1 MGAFEARL
9 GLRDRTGGHPPL
21 AAVDIGAG
29 KVSCLIAAA
38 PADGPSELA
47 IDILGVGALAL
58 RHGGTCR
65 TDPATQIRMLR
76 VAADQAM
83 RMAGDAMPAFATAY
97 AGRDLVTSRA
107 TGVVR
112 VKRGVI
118 TGKEMAAAIAAAR
131 ASVDLEDRRLLH
143 CQPIGYSID
152 DNEPITDPRGLD
164 GQELAVEVCLVHA
177 PFDGV
182 TALET
187 AITTAGF
194 ADPVFVVAGPF
205 AAAHAVL
212 SEDERD
218 TGAVVIDF
226 GESHVGMA
234 VFEHGAL
241 RHAETMSGAGARLTL
256 DLAARLNT
264 TFAVAE
270 RAKLAYGALSGD
282 HDAGEALEV
291 PTLGEDGRL
300 EPGRALR
307 GAFAE
312 ALVPRLEEIFER
324 VAQRL
329 AAAGHGASPVG
340 YGVALTGGVS
350 LTPGIRQIAHRVL
363 KRPVRLAQPVNFAG
377 FEHGSACATHA
388 LAAGV
393 LRCGFS
399 RLAAAAPQVVRGRAA
414 AGPAVVRE
422 GAGVGGGA
430 VVTQAVAWFK
440 ENF

>member
-29 KVSCLIAAA
+29 KIACLIAAA

-47 IDILGVGALAL
+47 IDILGVGALTL
-58 RHGGTCR
+58 RHGGSCQTNSE
-65 TDPATQIRMLR
+65 TQVRMLR
-76 VAADQAM
+76 VAADQAL

-97 AGRDLVTSRA
+97 AGGDLVTTRA

-112 VKRGVI
+112 VKKGLI
-118 TGKEMAAAIAAAR
+118 TPKEVGAAIAAAR
-131 ASVDLEDRRLLH
+131 AAADLEGRRLLH

-152 DNEPITDPRGLD
+152 DNEPIADPRGLE
-164 GQELAVEVCLVHA
+164 GQELAAEVCLVHA
-177 PFDGV
+177 PFDAV
-182 TALET
+182 AALEET
-187 AITTAGF
+187 IVAAGF
-194 ADPVFVVAGPF
+194 AEPVFVVAAPF

-212 SEDERD
+212 SEDEREA
-218 TGAVVIDF
+218 GAVVIDF
-226 GESHVGMA
+226 GESQVGVA
-234 VFEHGAL
+234 VFEDGVL
-241 RHAETMSGAGARLTL
+241 RHAETLSGAGARLTL

-270 RAKLAYGALSGD
+270 RAKLAHGALAGD
-282 HDAGEALEV
+282 YDSGEALEV

-300 EPGRALR
+300 ETGRVLR
-307 GAFAE
+307 GAFSE
-312 ALVPRLEEIFER
+312 ALLPRLEEIFER

-329 AAAGHGASPVG
+329 AAAGYGASPVG

-350 LTPGIRQIAHRVL
+350 LTPGIRQIAHRIL

-377 FEHGSACATHA
+377 FEHGAACATHA
-388 LAAGV
+388 LATGV

-399 RLAAAAPQVVRGRAA
+399 RLAAAAPQPVRARKA

-430 VVTQAVAWFK
+430 VVTQAVAWIK

>member
-1 MGAFEARL
+1 
-9 GLRDRTGGHPPL
+9 
-21 AAVDIGAG
+21 
-29 KVSCLIAAA
+29 
-38 PADGPSELA
+38 
-47 IDILGVGALAL
+47 
-58 RHGGTCR
+58 
-65 TDPATQIRMLR
+65 MLR
-76 VAADQAM
+76 VAADQAL

-97 AGRDLVTSRA
+97 AGGDLVTTRA

-112 VKRGVI
+112 VKKGII
-118 TGKEMAAAIAAAR
+118 TGKEVSAAIAAAR
-131 ASVDLEDRRLLH
+131 VAADLEDRRLLH

-152 DNEPITDPRGLD
+152 DNEPIADPRGLD

-177 PFDGV
+177 PAEGV
-182 TALET
+182 AALEET
-187 AITTAGF
+187 IVRAGF
-194 ADPVFVVAGPF
+194 SEPVFVVAGPF

-212 SEDERD
+212 SADEREA
-218 TGAVVIDF
+218 GAVVIDF
-226 GESHVGMA
+226 GESQVGIA
-234 VFEHGAL
+234 VFEDGEL
-241 RHAETMSGAGARLTL
+241 RHAETLTGAGARLTL

-264 TFAVAE
+264 TYAVAE
-270 RAKLAYGALSGD
+270 RAKLAHGALSGD
-282 HDAGEALEV
+282 YDLGEALEV

-300 EPGRALR
+300 EQGRALR

-312 ALVPRLEEIFER
+312 ALLPRLEETFER
-324 VAQRL
+324 IGQRL
-329 AAAGHGASPVG
+329 SAAGYGAAPAG

-350 LTPGIRQIAHRVL
+350 LTPGIRQIAHRIL

-388 LAAGV
+388 LATGV

-399 RLAAAAPQVVRGRAA
+399 RLAAAAPQPVRAHKI

-430 VVTQAVAWFK
+430 VVTQAVAWIK

>member
-21 AAVDIGAG
+21 AAVDFGAG
-29 KVSCLIAAA
+29 KIACLIAAA

-47 IDILGVGALAL
+47 IDILGVGALPL
-58 RHGGTCR
+58 RHNGACA
-65 TDPATQIRMLR
+65 TDPDTRVRMLR

-97 AGRDLVTSRA
+97 SGADLVTTYA

-112 VKRGVI
+112 VKKGVI
-118 TGKEMAAAIAAAR
+118 TPKDVSAAITSAR
-131 ASVDLEDRRLLH
+131 ATADLEDRRLLH
-143 CQPIGYSID
+143 CQPLGYSID

-177 PFDGV
+177 PAGAV
-182 TALET
+182 AEME
-187 AITTAGF
+187 AVIERAGF
-194 ADPVFVVAGPF
+194 SAPVFVVAGPF

-212 SEDERD
+212 SDEEREA
-218 TGAVVIDF
+218 GAVVVDF
-226 GESHVGMA
+226 GESHVGIA
-234 VFEHGAL
+234 AFEGGVL
-241 RHAETMSGAGARLTL
+241 RHAETISGAGARLTL

-270 RAKLAYGALSGD
+270 RAKLAHGALSGD
-282 HDAGEALEV
+282 YDLGEALEV

-300 EPGRALR
+300 ETGRALR
-307 GAFAE
+307 GAFSE
-312 ALVPRLEEIFER
+312 ALLPRIEEIFER
-324 VAQRL
+324 IAQRL
-329 AAAGHGASPVG
+329 SAAGYGASPAG
-340 YGVALTGGVS
+340 FGVALTGGVS
-350 LTPGIRQIAHRVL
+350 LTPGVRQIAHRIL

-399 RLAAAAPQVVRGRAA
+399 RLAAAAPQPVRGRPP

-422 GAGVGGGA
+422 GAGGGGA
-430 VVTQAVAWFK
+430 VVTQAVAWIK